1 MEIVEY
7 LDGLNNKFDDTI
19 KKLTEEVAV
28 LEEYKNK
35 IIADTVTGK
44 IDVRGIDIPEYEFV
58 DEYTDTENEGGGEEE
73 IEEQEGAE

>member
-7 LDGLNNKFDDTI
+7 LDGLNNKFDATI

-35 IIADTVTGK
+35 IIADIVTGK
-44 IDVRGIDIPEYEFV
+44 SMSVVSRFPSTNLWMKITIM
-58 DEYTDTENEGGGEEE
+58 
-73 IEEQEGAE
+73 

>member
-1 MEIVEY
+1 MSIVKY
-7 LDGLNNKFDDTI
+7 I
-19 KKLTEEVAV
+19 KQALHQYDAAIEKLTEEVAV

-58 DEYTDTENEGGGEEE
+58 DEDTDNVDENLEQGADEPPEEE
-73 IEEQEGAE
+73 